1 MKHHYLRWFLS
12 LVAASAMTPV
22 SAQITLHEATNVTQT
37 KATLSADF
45 PDLSVEH
52 GFQYKY
58 GTLPE
63 IDDFSRTALAA
74 NSDPVQL
81 NSSTV
86 NKWICRTNYGW
97 IESPSSLPAGAATS
111 IKCTVNIYKPSTI
124 NFEWS
129 VDSEENKG
137 ILSFIVDGKIIE
149 SISGEKSFELFS
161 FNIEAGNHSFEW
173 KYSKASNSNAGL
185 DVAMLK
191 NIFFENTISGEW
203 ESINCLSDK
212 MCINDLI
219 PQHTIIFRA
228 FDSKNRYSNIS
239 VFSTDSIKIHTPI
252 ISKINTASVNIVN
265 DFYLG
270 DASCKKYFVY
280 GIPNIIENSQEA
292 EILLNN
298 SSPKIELDCN
308 NFNILYSHYLS
319 SPSDK
324 TSSVE
329 ANVFVVSKSE
339 VSFEFRDLFSQG
351 GNHGI
356 HVLVDGK
363 RIIHHTSDMGDS
375 GMLKFSIEHGF
386 HSFSIILGNYSTS
399 TGSIS
404 IDRGQTRGWIYN
416 LIINNVLNITESQ
429 MYSVEDL
436 SNSDS
441 TIFNIRNLKPNT
453 NYVGYSLAEVINHDS
468 VRVYSNPIT
477 FTTEQVKL
485 IPKYVNSTHTSISI
499 DMLSKIGDAQIETM
513 GLSYKDATSTTWSNF
528 PIEPNTDSTRI
539 IISRLKPNTKYQ
551 IKSYIKPSGCDYTY
565 STIQSFPTKKI
576 EALPPIFSDIHQQS
590 VKILYPFS
598 FTDAKIY
605 SKGAKFREVGSEEWI
620 DLKLIELTNDT
631 CYVELEDLKVGK
643 FYETYSYIL
652 PMGGDEIK
660 SSIIKFKTLS
670 YFTSSPIILHLS
682 PTSVSLK
689 IDVSFENGELPQDIT
704 FTLNNEVKTGIEFNS
719 SSYIYN
725 CLNLLPSTS
734 YLGYFSISLSDGTNY
749 DSEPVRFTTPA
760 VNANVKIYNIT
771 QTKAEMDI
779 AIDAG
784 GDAEITNLRYMLDYG
799 EWQSCS
805 SNVKINGLTPGSK
818 HYIQIGYTLNDKEY
832 ILDEY
837 NFTTKSVSAYV
848 YFADIQ
854 QTSASITAGASY
866 GDATLVAQGYEV
878 AGVTYDNSKGGTVT
892 ELMPDTKYT
901 CRSYVE
907 TKEGGRVYSTSKD
920 FTTKSIYCY
929 TRPVTCLSN
938 RSATL
943 NGSIDCD
950 ANSSAEFGFQ
960 WKKMTGWNSDPAFT
974 KGHKLDDGTISVAL
988 VNGMLDPDT
997 DYQYRAA
1004 VRYKNKIYYGPWETF
1019 RTEAEYVYYPAS
1031 VYTVFRTDRENNSLV
1046 LCGYYIAGS
1055 EAIVSQGYEYWK
1067 KNPGAIH
1074 PLAAQ
1079 SPAILTT
1086 DESMQHIF
1094 APGEL
1099 PAGDYSVR
1107 AFVKTESGETIY
1119 GPTLGFTASNS
1130 GYSEVEEIPCDT
1142 PSIKVESSIVK
1153 IYNAAGLDCIIARI
1167 NGVVVASRTIVN
1179 DYEELTLT
1187 PGYYIVKLSNGLIEK
1202 IRL

>member
-1 MKHHYLRWFLS
+1 
-12 LVAASAMTPV
+12 
-22 SAQITLHEATNVTQT
+22 
-37 KATLSADF
+37 
-45 PDLSVEH
+45 
-52 GFQYKY
+52 
-58 GTLPE
+58 
-63 IDDFSRTALAA
+63 
-74 NSDPVQL
+74 
-81 NSSTV
+81 
-86 NKWICRTNYGW
+86 
-97 IESPSSLPAGAATS
+97 
-111 IKCTVNIYKPSTI
+111 
-124 NFEWS
+124 
-129 VDSEENKG
+129 
-137 ILSFIVDGKIIE
+137 
-149 SISGEKSFELFS
+149 
-161 FNIEAGNHSFEW
+161 
-173 KYSKASNSNAGL
+173 
-185 DVAMLK
+185 
-191 NIFFENTISGEW
+191 
-203 ESINCLSDK
+203 
-212 MCINDLI
+212 
-219 PQHTIIFRA
+219 
-228 FDSKNRYSNIS
+228 
-239 VFSTDSIKIHTPI
+239 
-252 ISKINTASVNIVN
+252 
-265 DFYLG
+265 
-270 DASCKKYFVY
+270 
-280 GIPNIIENSQEA
+280 
-292 EILLNN
+292 
-298 SSPKIELDCN
+298 
-308 NFNILYSHYLS
+308 
-319 SPSDK
+319 
-324 TSSVE
+324 
-329 ANVFVVSKSE
+329 
-339 VSFEFRDLFSQG
+339 
-351 GNHGI
+351 
-356 HVLVDGK
+356 
-363 RIIHHTSDMGDS
+363 
-375 GMLKFSIEHGF
+375 
-386 HSFSIILGNYSTS
+386 
-399 TGSIS
+399 
-404 IDRGQTRGWIYN
+404 
-416 LIINNVLNITESQ
+416 
-429 MYSVEDL
+429 
-436 SNSDS
+436 
-441 TIFNIRNLKPNT
+441 
-453 NYVGYSLAEVINHDS
+453 
-468 VRVYSNPIT
+468 
-477 FTTEQVKL
+477 
-485 IPKYVNSTHTSISI
+485 
-499 DMLSKIGDAQIETM
+499 
-513 GLSYKDATSTTWSNF
+513 
-528 PIEPNTDSTRI
+528 
-539 IISRLKPNTKYQ
+539 
-551 IKSYIKPSGCDYTY
+551 
-565 STIQSFPTKKI
+565 
-576 EALPPIFSDIHQQS
+576 
-590 VKILYPFS
+590 
-598 FTDAKIY
+598 
-605 SKGAKFREVGSEEWI
+605 
-620 DLKLIELTNDT
+620 
-631 CYVELEDLKVGK
+631 
-643 FYETYSYIL
+643 
-652 PMGGDEIK
+652 
-660 SSIIKFKTLS
+660 
-670 YFTSSPIILHLS
+670 
-682 PTSVSLK
+682 
-689 IDVSFENGELPQDIT
+689 
-704 FTLNNEVKTGIEFNS
+704 
-719 SSYIYN
+719 
-725 CLNLLPSTS
+725 
-734 YLGYFSISLSDGTNY
+734 
-749 DSEPVRFTTPA
+749 
-760 VNANVKIYNIT
+760 
-771 QTKAEMDI
+771 MDI